1 VASPEV
7 LERLDA
13 GEDVPETEYYYRTSP
28 MIRTSAPAY
37 EWLSRTVFIGMARSE
52 RGQVCIRFYELR

>member
-1 VASPEV
+1 
-7 LERLDA
+7 
-13 GEDVPETEYYYRTSP
+13 